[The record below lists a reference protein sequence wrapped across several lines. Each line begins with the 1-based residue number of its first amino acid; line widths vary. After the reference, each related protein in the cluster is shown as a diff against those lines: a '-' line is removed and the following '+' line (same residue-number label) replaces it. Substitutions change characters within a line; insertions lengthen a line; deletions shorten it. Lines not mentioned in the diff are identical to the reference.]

1 MGLGPYWHYVGHV
14 YDPNWVRVLKAN
26 QSTEI
31 TFILTQKPDDTVL
44 TSEPAP
50 KIEGNKMIWDLDAG
64 EEIKFYDRRAKLSLK
79 RRNSYIDVDQVIFS
93 KN

>member
-1 MGLGPYWHYVGHV
+1 M
-14 YDPNWVRVLKAN
+14 
-26 QSTEI
+26 
-31 TFILTQKPDDTVL
+31 L

-50 KIEGNKMIWDLDAG
+50 KVDGNKMIWNLDAG

-79 RRNSYIDVDQVIFS
+79 RRNSYIDVDQVVFS